1 VAVTPALALLQAHL
15 QATWNRS
22 RRELGTFGRVMYGV
36 FLGLVVLLGALPTL
50 GLALVGGWYLGRD
63 LGNPVHAR
71 VLGGILGGMALFGGL
86 AGGVAGG
93 SRVLAWEGVRTFPVK
108 LRSLF
113 AAELVAGLGDL
124 LPLTVALTSLFLLLG
139 TGAARP
145 RLLPLLPLP
154 WLGTVG
160 GLLCIQYLV
169 NSLAV
174 RAVKRLQV
182 GLTLLG
188 VVAWASLTLLPA
200 LGGKAALFRRA
211 VPALGALGG
220 ALLATPP
227 LQCAAG
233 LREAAL
239 GHWGAALGLQL
250 YPLAALGLLLLVSA
264 RLMAREAEGARP
276 QVRGRERLWSF
287 PTPVLGVARLH
298 WRILISS
305 HLGKFGLLVP
315 LMVLVFLKGPASRS
329 ATAALWGAPASFAY
343 LALSGVQMQ
352 LNQFGLD
359 GPGVKTLLLLP
370 LTSRDLLAGKALG
383 LLAYMGA
390 QALLFLTLMAAT
402 GNLPPAQ
409 ALPALCLSGCLFFY
423 QVSLG
428 HWTSAWLPRPMPRDS
443 LRNHNLS
450 PAVVWLGMG
459 ATLAGVA
466 FFGGAWALAV
476 WLAPALLLPVMALL
490 LGCAVLV
497 HRRLALPLAAQ
508 YLDRRREALVHALGR
523 NP

>member
-1 VAVTPALALLQAHL
+1 VAVSPARALLQAHL

-22 RRELGTFGRVMYGV
+22 RRELGTFGRVMYGI
-36 FLGLVVLLGALPTL
+36 FLGLVILLGALPTL
-50 GLALVGGWYLGRD
+50 GLALVGGWYLGKE
-63 LGNPVHAR
+63 LGDPSYAR
-71 VLGGILGGMALFGGL
+71 ILGGALGGMALFGGL

-93 SRVLAWEGVRTFPVK
+93 SRVLAWEGVRAFPLK

-124 LPLTVALTSLFLLLG
+124 LPLAVALTSFCLLLG
-139 TGAARP
+139 AGAARP
-145 RLLPLLPLP
+145 GLLPLLPLP

-169 NSLAV
+169 NSLAE

-188 VVAWASLTLLPA
+188 VLAWAALALLPA
-200 LGGKAALFRRA
+200 MGGKSALFRQGA
-211 VPALGALGG
+211 QALEVLTRILA
-220 ALLATPP
+220 ATPP

-239 GHWGAALGLQL
+239 GHWGAALALQA
-250 YPLAALGLLLLVSA
+250 YPLAALALLLLASA
-264 RLMAREAEGARP
+264 RLMAREAEGAP
-276 QVRGRERLWSF
+276 AAHRGRERLWSF
-287 PTPVLGVARLH
+287 RTPVLGVARLH
-298 WRILISS
+298 WRILMSS

-315 LMVLVFLKGPASRS
+315 LMVLVFLQGPAGHS
-329 ATAALWGAPASFAY
+329 ARAAMWSVPGSFAY

-370 LTSRDLLAGKALG
+370 LTSRELLEGKALG

-390 QALLFLTLMAAT
+390 QAMLFLTLMAAT
-402 GNLPPAQ
+402 GHLPRAQ

-423 QVSLG
+423 QVGLG

-450 PAVVWLGMG
+450 PAVVWLGMA
-459 ATLAGVA
+459 ATLGGVA
-466 FFGGAWALAV
+466 FYGGAWALAV
-476 WLAPALLLPVMALL
+476 WLAPAFLLPVMALL
-490 LGCAVLV
+490 LAGTVLL
-497 HRRLALPLAAQ
+497 HRGLVLPLAAQ
-508 YLDRRREALVHALGR
+508 YLDGRREALVHALGR
-523 NP
+523 TS